1 MKLRRRHREEA
12 EVESSA
18 LNDIMFFLLLF
29 FLIAST
35 LANPNVIK
43 IMLPK
48 AKTTSSVQTKPFIL
62 TVKFDEND
70 ATKSQI
76 FYFIANEKTPV
87 SLDELQKRLIKSRD
101 EFYDPENPENRL
113 NVVLRLDRN
122 LTVQQMV
129 DVMEIGANLGIR
141 MVLATDK
148 SRG

>member
-1 MKLRRRHREEA
+1 MNLRRRAREEA
-12 EVESSA
+12 EVESSSM
-18 LNDIMFFLLLF
+18 NDIMFFLMLF

-48 AKTTSSVQTKPFIL
+48 AKTTSTIQTKPLIL
-62 TVKFDEND
+62 TVKFDERD
-70 ATKSQI
+70 ETKSSIQ
-76 FYFIANEKTPV
+76 YFIDNEKTPLPIQEV
-87 SLDELQKRLIKSRD
+87 EARLVAARD
-101 EFYDPENPENRL
+101 NFFDPENPENRM

-148 SRG
+148 SRK

>member
-1 MKLRRRHREEA
+1 MNLRRRAREEA
-12 EVESSA
+12 EVESSS

-48 AKTTSSVQTKPFIL
+48 AKTTSTIQTKPLIL
-62 TVKFDEND
+62 TVKFDERD
-70 ATKSQI
+70 ESKTAI
-76 FYFIANEKTPV
+76 LYFIDNEKTP
-87 SLDELQKRLIKSRD
+87 LPLKELEKRLIAARD
-101 EFYDPENPENRL
+101 NFFDAENPENRL

-148 SRG
+148 SR

>member
-1 MKLRRRHREEA
+1 M
-12 EVESSA
+12 
-18 LNDIMFFLLLF
+18 LF

-48 AKTTSSVQTKPFIL
+48 AKTTSTIQTKPLIL
-62 TVKFDEND
+62 TVKFDERD
-70 ATKSQI
+70 ETKQSIQ
-76 FYFIANEKTPV
+76 YFIDNEKTPLPIQEV
-87 SLDELQKRLIKSRD
+87 EARLIAARD
-101 EFYDPENPENRL
+101 IFSDPENPENRM

-148 SRG
+148 YKK

>member
-1 MKLRRRHREEA
+1 MNLRRRAREDA
-12 EVESSA
+12 EVESSS

-48 AKTTSSVQTKPFIL
+48 AKTTSTIQTKPLIL
-62 TVKFDEND
+62 TVKFADEEKTTIEYYIDN
-70 ATKSQI
+70 
-76 FYFIANEKTPV
+76 NKTPV
-87 SLDELQKRLIKSRD
+87 SVEELESVLVQKNE
-101 EFYDPENPENRL
+101 EFLDPENPDNRMS
-113 NVVLRLDRN
+113 VVLRLDRD

-129 DVMEIGANLGIR
+129 NVMEIGANLGIR

-148 SRG
+148 SR

>member
-1 MKLRRRHREEA
+1 MNLRRRAREDA
-12 EVESSA
+12 EVESSS

-48 AKTTSSVQTKPFIL
+48 AKTTSTVQTKPLIL
-62 TVKFDEND
+62 TVKFAD
-70 ATKSQI
+70 AEKTI
-76 FYFIANEKTPV
+76 IEYYIDNNKTPV
-87 SLDELQKRLIKSRD
+87 SVEELESILIQKNE
-101 EFYDPENPENRL
+101 EFLDPENPDNRMS
-113 NVVLRLDRN
+113 VVLRLDRD

-129 DVMEIGANLGIR
+129 NVMEIGANLGIR

-148 SRG
+148 SR